1 MADYKD
7 IVGTA
12 VRNNAGN
19 VPSNQSNQIF
29 FDTTN
34 IDFKYLFPNLLS
46 SWRTGNSLNT
56 GRAELAGGGIQTS
69 ALMFG
74 GGSPGAVTESYDGT
88 SFTEVADLNTAR
100 NGLGGAGASNT
111 SALAFGGGAPADS
124 DQKAITELW
133 NGSA

>member
-19 VPSNQSNQIF
+19 LPTADQQDQIF

-34 IDFKYLFPNLLS
+34 IDFKYLFPNVLS

-56 GRAELAGGGIQTS
+56 GRAELAGDQELQTS
-69 ALMFG
+69 GTSFWWVLFTWRTEH
-74 GGSPGAVTESYDGT
+74 TESYDGI

-100 NGLGGAGASNT
+100 SGLGGAGASQHI
-111 SALAFGGGAPADS
+111 SFS
-124 DQKAITELW
+124 IW
-133 NGSA
+133 WRCSC